1 MKKIMSAMLGLSLML
16 GAATLTFAQDAKEKA
31 KAPGKS
37 TTKKAAAK
45 DKAATKGAS
54 TDAPKAATKKAPTA
68 KKKAA
73 DKTDKKS

>member
-16 GAATLTFAQDAKEKA
+16 GAATLTFAQDEKDKA

-37 TTKKAAAK
+37 TTKKK
-45 DKAATKGAS
+45 AS
-54 TDAPKAATKKAPTA
+54 TDKTDKAATKKASTS
-68 KKKAA
+68 KKKAST